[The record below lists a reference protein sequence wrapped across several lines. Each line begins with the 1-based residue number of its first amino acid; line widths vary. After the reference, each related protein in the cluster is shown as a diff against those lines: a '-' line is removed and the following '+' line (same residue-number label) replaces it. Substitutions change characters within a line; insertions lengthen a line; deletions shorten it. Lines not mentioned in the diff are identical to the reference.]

1 VRSLARSITAPP
13 ATRRAQP
20 AADLGAAR
28 GCSGPRTGEHH
39 RRRPPPL
46 VRAPTPIR
54 FGVAA
59 PVRFHETAN
68 WIKETNPE

>member
-1 VRSLARSITAPP
+1 
-13 ATRRAQP
+13 
-20 AADLGAAR
+20 
-28 GCSGPRTGEHH
+28 
-39 RRRPPPL
+39 

-59 PVRFHETAN
+59 PVKFHETAN